1 MENNIQPI
9 SYILD
14 LLQFILQQASNTSL
28 WKKSIVLNYVN
39 LKGISASFPSLST
52 LIVINILHISIL
64 VSAVVSINIY
74 LKLLLLLLLSRK
86 MIMVNM
92 LIAMSI
98 LILMR
103 THMSEL
109 ITASIITPL
118 CRASSLFNL
127 IQHWRPRP
135 LIIQSRYLLMRI

>member
-9 SYILD
+9 LYILD
-14 LLQFILQQASNTSL
+14 LLQFILQQALNTSL
-28 WKKSIVLNYVN
+28 WKKSIILNYVR

-52 LIVINILHISIL
+52 LIVINSLHISIL
-64 VSAVVSINIY
+64 VSVVVSLNIY
-74 LKLLLLLLLSRK
+74 LMLLLLLSSK
-86 MIMVNM
+86 MIMMNM

-135 LIIQSRYLLMRI
+135 LIIQSRYLLIRI

>member
-14 LLQFILQQASNTSL
+14 LLQFILQQALNTSL
-28 WKKSIVLNYVN
+28 WKKSIVLNYVS

-74 LKLLLLLLLSRK
+74 LMLLLLLSRK
-86 MIMVNM
+86 MIMVKM

-109 ITASIITPL
+109 ITASIITPR

-135 LIIQSRYLLMRI
+135 LIIQPRYLLMRI

>member
-14 LLQFILQQASNTSL
+14 LLQFILQQALNTSL
-28 WKKSIVLNYVN
+28 WKKSTVLNYVS

-74 LKLLLLLLLSRK
+74 LMLLLLLSRK

-103 THMSEL
+103 TRISEL